1 MKIFKRK
8 KDSAQHEILQQFG
21 VGSYFEIPEDFDC
34 DAWLTAT
41 NQYIFQTSYRQ
52 KALYFIAHM
61 FDTIKSKLFGF
72 GKTDFDQSY
81 SDGEFDD
88 TEFNQ
93 TLERGFEIVEE
104 IQPQVQSFAEQLI
117 DTDRAE
123 IKYRNKRIVYYRKDH
138 PTNPGYARYVEDLD
152 GSNRFEYGWVGESGT
167 RKEIFDSILY
177 HLGYECAQIEM
188 GTLWVWIALT
198 YFEVKP
204 VDNPIHEVGGQS

>member
-8 KDSAQHEILQQFG
+8 KDSPQHELLQQIG

-41 NQYIFQTSYRQ
+41 DRHIFQTTFRQ
-52 KALYFIAHM
+52 KALHFIAYV
-61 FDTIKSKLFGF
+61 FDIIKSTLFGF
-72 GKTDFDQSY
+72 GKKDCDQNYFDE
-81 SDGEFDD
+81 EFDD

-93 TLERGFEIVEE
+93 TLERGIEIVEE
-104 IQPQVQSFAEQLI
+104 IQPQVQGFAERLI

-123 IKYRNKRIVYYRKDH
+123 IEYMNKRIVYYRKDH

-152 GSNRFEYGWVGESGT
+152 GSNGFEYGWGSESGS
-167 RKEIFDSILY
+167 RKEIIDSILH

-188 GTLWVWIALT
+188 GTL
-198 YFEVKP
+198 
-204 VDNPIHEVGGQS
+204 